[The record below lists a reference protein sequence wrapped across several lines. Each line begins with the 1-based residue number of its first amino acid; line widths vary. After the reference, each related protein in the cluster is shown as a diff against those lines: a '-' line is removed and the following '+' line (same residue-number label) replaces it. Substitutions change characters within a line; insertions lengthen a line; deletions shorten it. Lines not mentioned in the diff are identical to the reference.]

1 VVPGYRGVL
10 PLGVSDA
17 PAPASGA
24 ELHRDRAELVLST
37 VWTDFLNVCRD
48 MSHARTRRPML
59 LAIVFGFVLVLVGV
73 TASALVAVASAHL
86 TSATVNGVISRDAS
100 LVELFVNENLLV
112 SDLDADGPSPS
123 RQQKLAQLLAS
134 LTAKDGILRIEIRAL
149 DGRVLAS
156 DADDAV
162 GVVAATSTDMR
173 EAIAGRPRA
182 AVLDEADPA
191 EAVGHALPTASLVRE
206 FLPIVDSAGEPIAV
220 VALWRDSGTLMAV
233 LDATRRD
240 IMVVTLVAG
249 LLLALVLV
257 LVFRSAQSR
266 LSRQHGQLIEA
277 TRRDALTGMLNHGA
291 IVAILADEIEEARA
305 RKGRRKRRIG
315 VALVDIDNF
324 RLFND
329 THGHEAADEV
339 LLRVAELVAAEG
351 ADGHVARYGPDE
363 FLLVRTRA
371 GVPAMEASV
380 ATLRA
385 GLAEMSVQFG
395 DSERLPVSVSV
406 GICVYPD
413 HAESV
418 TELLSAAAVA
428 VGEAKAS
435 GGDTVR
441 VAQVGEEERVVSG
454 SFDVLHGLVIAI
466 DTKDRYTK
474 RHSEDVARY
483 AVFLAERLDLDEE
496 LRRTIHLAGLLH
508 DVGKIGIPDII
519 LRKPS
524 KLTAEEYGMF
534 QQHVA
539 LGDAIVRD
547 VPNVEVVR
555 AGIRHHHERWD
566 GKGYLD
572 GLEGEGI
579 PMIGRI
585 LAIADAFSAM
595 TTTRP
600 YRKALS
606 VEEALKRLGDAAG
619 TQLQEDLVAAF
630 ITGIETA
637 PNAPMPGEESSRIWT
652 PQTKVA

>member
-1 VVPGYRGVL
+1 
-10 PLGVSDA
+10 
-17 PAPASGA
+17 
-24 ELHRDRAELVLST
+24 
-37 VWTDFLNVCRD
+37 
-48 MSHARTRRPML
+48 ML
-59 LAIVFGFVLVLVGV
+59 LGIVLGLVLVLVGV
-73 TASALVAVASAHL
+73 TASALVAIASAHL
-86 TSATVNGVISRDAS
+86 ASATLNGVVSRDAS
-100 LVELFVNENLLV
+100 LIELFVNENLRV
-112 SDLDADGPSPS
+112 SDVDADGPSPS
-123 RQQKLAQLLAS
+123 RQREVSQLLDHLA
-134 LTAKDGILRIEIRAL
+134 ADDGILRIEIRAT

-156 DADDAV
+156 DDTGAVDLVASRSPAMDA
-162 GVVAATSTDMR
+162 ALAS
-173 EAIAGRPRA
+173 RPRA
-182 AVLDEADPA
+182 ELLESGDSV
-191 EAVGHALPTASLVRE
+191 EAVGPSLSATTLVQE
-206 FLPIVDSAGEPIAV
+206 FLPIVDSQGEPIAV
-220 VALWRDSGTLMAV
+220 VALWRDATALLAT

-249 LLLALVLV
+249 VLLAIVLF
-257 LVFRSAQSR
+257 LVFRSAQER
-266 LSRQHGQLIEA
+266 LSRQHRQLLEA
-277 TRRDALTGMLNHGA
+277 TRRDALTEMLNHGA
-291 IVAILADEIEEARA
+291 IVSMLADEIEVART
-305 RKGRRKRRIG
+305 GTGRIG
-315 VALVDIDNF
+315 VALVDVDNF

-329 THGHEAADEV
+329 THGHDAADAV
-339 LLRVAELVAAEG
+339 LLRVADLVAAEA

-363 FLLVRTRA
+363 FLLVRTGA
-371 GVPAMEASV
+371 DVPAMEASISR
-380 ATLRA
+380 LRA
-385 GLAEMSVQFG
+385 GLAEVSVQFG

-406 GICVYPD
+406 GICAFPD
-413 HAESV
+413 HATSV

-441 VAQVGEEERVVSG
+441 VAQVGEEQRVVSG
-454 SFDVLHGLVIAI
+454 SFDVLQGLVIAV

-483 AVFLAERLDLDEE
+483 AVFLAERLGLDEDA
-496 LRRTIHLAGLLH
+496 RRTIHLAGLLH
-508 DVGKIGIPDII
+508 DVGKIGIPDVI

-539 LGDAIVRD
+539 LGDSIVRD

-555 AGIRHHHERWD
+555 AGIRYHHERWD
-566 GKGYLD
+566 GRGYLD

-579 PMIGRI
+579 PLVGRI
-585 LAIADAFSAM
+585 LAVADAFSAM

-619 TQLQEDLVAAF
+619 SQLQEDFVAAF

-637 PNAPMPGEESSRIWT
+637 PNAPMPGEDAHHIWT

>member
-1 VVPGYRGVL
+1 
-10 PLGVSDA
+10 
-17 PAPASGA
+17 
-24 ELHRDRAELVLST
+24 
-37 VWTDFLNVCRD
+37 

-100 LVELFVNENLLV
+100 LVELFVNENLLA
-112 SDLDADGPSPS
+112 SDVDANGPSPS
-123 RQQKLAQLLAS
+123 RQRKLAQLFAS

-149 DGRVLAS
+149 DGQVLAS
-156 DADDAV
+156 DADGAV
-162 GVVAATSTDMR
+162 GLQGATSTDMR

-182 AVLDEADPA
+182 AVLSEGDPA
-191 EAVGHALPTASLVRE
+191 EAVGPALTSASLVRE
-206 FLPIVDSAGEPIAV
+206 FLPIVSSAHEPIAV
-220 VALWRDSGTLMAV
+220 VALWRDSRTLMADV
-233 LDATRRD
+233 DATRRD
-240 IMVVTLVAG
+240 IMIVTLAAG
-249 LLLALVLV
+249 LLLAIVLF
-257 LVFRSAQSR
+257 LVFRSAQTR
-266 LSRQHGQLIEA
+266 LSRQHSQLIES
-277 TRRDALTGMLNHGA
+277 TRRDALTGTLNHGA
-291 IVAILADEIEEARA
+291 IVAILADEIEAARA
-305 RKGRRKRRIG
+305 RKGRKRRIG

-371 GVPAMEASV
+371 GLPAMEASV
-380 ATLRA
+380 ARLRA
-385 GLAEMSVQFG
+385 GLTEMSVQFG

-406 GICVYPD
+406 GICAYPD
-413 HAESV
+413 HAGSV

-428 VGEAKAS
+428 VAEAKAS

-454 SFDVLHGLVIAI
+454 SFDVLHGLVIAV

-483 AVFLAERLDLDEE
+483 AVFLAERLNLDEE

-508 DVGKIGIPDII
+508 DVGKIGIPDVI

-524 KLTAEEYGMF
+524 KLTADEYGMF

-566 GKGYLD
+566 GKGYLE
-572 GLEGEGI
+572 GLEGEEI
-579 PMIGRI
+579 PLIGRI
-585 LAIADAFSAM
+585 LAVADAFSAM

-600 YRKALS
+600 YRKALPI
-606 VEEALKRLGDAAG
+606 EEALKRLGDAAG
-619 TQLQEDLVAAF
+619 TQLQEDLVVAF
-630 ITGIETA
+630 IAGIETA

-652 PQTKVA
+652 PQTMVA